1 MKSAA
6 LHTADVLV
14 VGAGAAGLTAALGL
28 RGRRVH
34 LLTKGLPGASG
45 ASPRA
50 QGGIAAALGADDSP
64 ERHAADTLAVGGGLG
79 DAELVGV
86 LTREGPAAVRRLV
99 ELGGRFDRRDDGAFA
114 LGREAAHSRRR
125 ILHARDATGAE
136 LVRTLTAALG
146 AAEHVRVFGGSFAAE
161 LLRDGG
167 RVVGVRA
174 RDAFGEVVHLA
185 RAVVLATGGIGRLY
199 AHTTNPP
206 EATGDGLALGAR
218 AGARLVDLE
227 FVQFHPTALAVGGD
241 PMPLVTEALRGRGA
255 HVIDAAGRRFLFDA
269 DPAGE
274 LGPRDSVARAIAA
287 HVLAGGAAF
296 LDARA
301 AVGDEF
307 PHAFPTVFEL
317 CRAHGLDPR
326 REPIPVAPAAHYHM
340 GGLAVDAWGR
350 TSLPGLWACGE
361 VASTGVHGANRLASN
376 SLLEALVFGARV
388 AQDLERGLP
397 DPPPSRAW
405 HTPGALAAAD
415 AGDDA
420 LVAHLRRVMWRQ
432 VGLLRDAR
440 GLGHAL
446 AEIERLARALPAA
459 GSEARN
465 LLAVARL
472 VTRAALA
479 RRESRGSH
487 FRRDHP
493 HPDPAFARRLF
504 FCAGDVREA
513 EAEVLEAVS

>member
-1 MKSAA
+1 VTT
-6 LHTADVLV
+6 HEADVIV

-34 LLTKGLPGASG
+34 LLTKGRLGASG
-45 ASPRA
+45 ASPKA

-99 ELGGRFDRRDDGAFA
+99 ELGGDFDRGADGDFA

-136 LVRTLTAALG
+136 LVRTLTAALRE
-146 AAEHVRVFGGSFAAE
+146 AEHVRVFEQAFAAE
-161 LLRDGG
+161 LVPDGG
-167 RVVGVRA
+167 RIVGLRA
-174 RDAFGEVVHLA
+174 RQPDSAERVHLA
-185 RAVVLATGGIGRLY
+185 RAVVLATGGIGHLY

-206 EATGDGLALGAR
+206 EATGDGLALAAR

-227 FVQFHPTALAVGGD
+227 FVQFHPTALRVGAD
-241 PMPLVTEALRGRGA
+241 PMPLVTEALRGHGA
-255 HVIDAAGRRFLFDA
+255 HVVDEDGRRFLFDF

-274 LGPRDSVARAIAA
+274 MAARDVVARAIAT
-287 HVLAGGAAF
+287 HVLAGGRAF
-296 LDARA
+296 VDARD

-307 PHAFPTVFEL
+307 PRAFPTVFEL

-350 TSLPGLWACGE
+350 TSLRGLWACGE

-397 DPPPSRAW
+397 APPPARVRPAGSL
-405 HTPGALAAAD
+405 PGADVEAAAVV
-415 AGDDA
+415 AA
-420 LVAHLRRVMWRQ
+420 LRALMWRD

-440 GLGHAL
+440 GLERAL
-446 AEIERLARALPAA
+446 AEIERLARACPAGALA
-459 GSEARN
+459 GEARN
-465 LLAVARL
+465 MLGVARL
-472 VTRAALA
+472 ITHAALT

-487 FRRDHP
+487 FRHDHP
-493 HPDPAFARRLF
+493 QADPRFARRLF
-504 FCAGDVREA
+504 FAGETAESEA
-513 EAEVLEAVS
+513 ETLEAVS